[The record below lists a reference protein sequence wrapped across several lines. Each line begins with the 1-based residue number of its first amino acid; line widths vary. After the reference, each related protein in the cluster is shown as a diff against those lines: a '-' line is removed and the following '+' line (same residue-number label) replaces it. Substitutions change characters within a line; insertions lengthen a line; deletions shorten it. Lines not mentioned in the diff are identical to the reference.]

1 MKNNSCAILALLT
14 MTKHINI
21 CDVTIK
27 RFSFAFVF
35 FFFCKWKDK
44 ISLLP
49 YQNILQGFYN
59 NSLYLNFF
67 ESIFANKDFITK
79 MCCPWPAVKFC
90 RVKFFQQL

>member
-14 MTKHINI
+14 ITKHINI

-67 ESIFANKDFITK
+67 ESILPIKILLLK
-79 MCCPWPAVKFC
+79 CAV
-90 RVKFFQQL
+90 LGPL

>member
-35 FFFCKWKDK
+35 FFANGWIKFPFCLIKIYFRDSTITLFIS
-44 ISLLP
+44 ISLSQFLP
-49 YQNILQGFYN
+49 IKIL
-59 NSLYLNFF
+59 LL
-67 ESIFANKDFITK
+67 K
-79 MCCPWPAVKFC
+79 CAV
-90 RVKFFQQL
+90 LGPL

>member
-35 FFFCKWKDK
+35 FF
-44 ISLLP
+44 LQVEG
-49 YQNILQGFYN
+49 QNFPSALSKYTSGILQ
-59 NSLYLNFF
+59 
-67 ESIFANKDFITK
+67 
-79 MCCPWPAVKFC
+79 
-90 RVKFFQQL
+90 

>member
-14 MTKHINI
+14 ITKHINI
-21 CDVTIK
+21 CDMTIK

-35 FFFCKWKDK
+35 FFCKWMDK

-67 ESIFANKDFITK
+67 ESIFAKK
-79 MCCPWPAVKFC
+79 RFC
-90 RVKFFQQL
+90 Y